1 MANWYSGVLKYVQMI
16 RARSLLTSLLRRSTG
31 KRRYGHPA
39 LNGVLPMPWLPRA
52 KQQQSAT
59 PQDSRPAAE
68 ESTQNNANHAVVLTL
83 RKRRSVIK
91 PDSRQATTPAES
103 EGTSSSAPANLDHI
117 PSPTERLATPE
128 TTANPWQDTQPRRP
142 TTQLQPPSLQHRLSY
157 DHGSGVIVLPESDD
171 WLLEEDA
178 SSDEDPESPT
188 RSVHSSPGV
197 GPERHSS
204 LRKRYSTYYHHPE
217 RRRSTA
223 PAPQQGPSS
232 ALSQP

>member
-1 MANWYSGVLKYVQMI
+1 MSNRLADLYH
-16 RARSLLTSLLRRSTG
+16 STG

-39 LNGVLPMPWLPRA
+39 LNGVLPMPWLPRP
-52 KQQQSAT
+52 KQQPSTA
-59 PQDSRPAAE
+59 PQQPTAE
-68 ESTQNNANHAVVLTL
+68 ESTQDNANHAVVLTL
-83 RKRRSVIK
+83 RKRRSVIW
-91 PDSRQATTPAES
+91 PDGRQATVPAEP

-188 RSVHSSPGV
+188 RSVQSSPGV
-197 GPERHSS
+197 APERNSS

-223 PAPQQGPSS
+223 PQQGPSS

>member
-1 MANWYSGVLKYVQMI
+1 MANWYSGVLKYV
-16 RARSLLTSLLRRSTG
+16 SLRLCRHPLIMSFSTG

-39 LNGVLPMPWLPRA
+39 LNGVLPMPWLPRP
-52 KQQQSAT
+52 K
-59 PQDSRPAAE
+59 PQPTVPQ
-68 ESTQNNANHAVVLTL
+68 STQPTSEEPTQDNANHAVVLTL
-83 RKRRSVIK
+83 RKRRSVIR
-91 PDSRQATTPAES
+91 PDSRQVPVPIEP

-117 PSPTERLATPE
+117 PSPNERMATPE

-142 TTQLQPPSLQHRLSY
+142 TTQLRPPSVQHRLSY

-188 RSVHSSPGV
+188 RSVQSSPGV
-197 GPERHSS
+197 APERHSA

-223 PAPQQGPSS
+223 PQPQGPSS
-232 ALSQP
+232 AVSQP